1 MVEVASSRAFEASDP
16 VKAMAYDVVKCR
28 LAVTSHHGRI
38 LLYDIGRNG
47 QSSLTFFIK
56 AITHR

>member
-16 VKAMAYDVVKCR
+16 VEAMEYDIVKCR

-38 LLYDIGRNG
+38 SLFDIGRNG
-47 QSSLTFFIK
+47 QSNLIFVK
-56 AITHR
+56 KRPY

>member
-16 VKAMAYDVVKCR
+16 IEAMAYDEGKCR

-38 LLYDIGRNG
+38 SLYEIGRNG
-47 QSSLTFFIK
+47 QSSSKI
-56 AITHR
+56 